1 MTATTAPRPTT
12 ALARAGRRRGVAAPT
27 PLWIM
32 GALVIGFLI
41 GFGSQ
46 FVGARQ
52 ARHDAAYSSRA
63 LEASRL
69 EATLGGAV
77 MEAQGGHYEL
87 ARQRTSAFFSDLQ
100 QRLLPTLDDDA
111 KTAARD
117 VVAQRDPIITAL
129 ARNDPASSSVLAE
142 TLARYRA
149 LVHRAG
155 LDSAVTVAPAP

>member
-1 MTATTAPRPTT
+1 MTATTSPRSATPR
-12 ALARAGRRRGVAAPT
+12 ARAARRRGAAERT
-27 PLWIM
+27 PLWIV

-46 FVGARQ
+46 FGGARQ

-63 LEASRL
+63 LAASHL
-69 EATLGGAV
+69 EATLGSAV
-77 MEAQGGHYEL
+77 MEAQGGHFEL
-87 ARQRTSAFFSDLQ
+87 ARQRASAFFSDLQ
-100 QRLLPTLDDDA
+100 RRLLPTLDDET
-111 KTAARD
+111 KSAARD

-129 ARNDPASSSVLAE
+129 ARSDPASPSLLAE
-142 TLARYRA
+142 ALTRYRA